1 MEMERQEGRRV
12 HFEVLMTNLIKIIN
26 PKTLNHLLSDLL
38 KVNNIGIQIQGTRLI
53 IDKQIKKICNINY
66 DLVSQIVK
74 T

>member
-1 MEMERQEGRRV
+1 MERQEGRRV